1 MPEDQLRKE
10 LDAVYNSLS
19 WRVTAPLRLL
29 SFWVKWVVRIL
40 RSPKQAFKA
49 LIHWGIRQAWLVT
62 IARKFFTYFPGLKNR
77 LRRFALNPLV
87 SVTPTIAI
95 PVSAKHETTEL
106 VESNLISSQE
116 GVSSELDKISLAS
129 QVIFF
134 ELQAA
139 IKNKK

>member
-19 WRVTAPLRLL
+19 WRVTAPLRFL
-29 SFWVKWVVRIL
+29 SFWVKWLVRIL
-40 RSPKQAFKA
+40 RSPKQACKSM
-49 LIHWGIRQAWLVT
+49 IHWGIRQAWLVT
-62 IARKFFTYFPGLKNR
+62 IARKFFTYFPGLKKR
-77 LRRFALNPLV
+77 LRKFALNPLV

-95 PVSAKHETTEL
+95 PVSAKYETTEL
-106 VESNLISSQE
+106 VESNLMSSQA

>member
-19 WRVTAPLRLL
+19 WRITAPLRFL
-29 SFWVKWVVRIL
+29 SFWVKRVVCIL

-62 IARKFFTYFPGLKNR
+62 IARKFFSYFPGLKNR
-77 LRRFALNPLV
+77 LRRFALNPSV
-87 SVTPTIAI
+87 SVMPTIAI
-95 PVSAKHETTEL
+95 PVSAKNEAIEL
-106 VESNLISSQE
+106 VESNLMSSQA